1 MNSKA
6 TYHIDVNHRRTFT
19 VEAQCI
25 TRIINVRNFVHGSG
39 NNFSIYFRTY
49 YDKNDELNSNK
60 NYNMI

>member
-49 YDKNDELNSNK
+49 YDKND
-60 NYNMI
+60 